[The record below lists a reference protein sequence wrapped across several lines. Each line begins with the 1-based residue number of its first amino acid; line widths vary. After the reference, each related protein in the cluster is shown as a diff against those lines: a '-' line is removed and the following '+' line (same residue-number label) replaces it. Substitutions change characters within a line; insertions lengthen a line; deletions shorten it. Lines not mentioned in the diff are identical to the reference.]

1 MINTSAQDH
10 PCVQNYDGSSGGM
23 ESEGLLLLMK
33 QLQDKANG
41 EIYLDYVITDDDTKM
56 KKIIS
61 HPEYKDRGWK
71 NHDGSLPLDTPA
83 PNWFADPTGAF
94 FKMTKGPMS
103 DTRATKLDA
112 LWMKKYYLYFMKQNC
127 RKDIK
132 WRIGHAMAPYQP
144 SF

>member
-1 MINTSAQDH
+1 MIDTSAQDH
-10 PCVQNYDGSSGGM
+10 PCVRNYDGSSGGM

-33 QLQDKANG
+33 QLRDKANG

-71 NHDGSLPLDTPA
+71 NHGGSLPLDIPE
-83 PNWFADPTGAF
+83 PNWFADPTHRAKCVAGAF
-94 FKMTKGPMS
+94 FEMTKGPMS

-112 LWMKKYYLYFMKQNC
+112 ADEEILFVFYEAKLQEGY
-127 RKDIK
+127 
-132 WRIGHAMAPYQP
+132 
-144 SF
+144 